1 MSFFNFLTKN
11 KDPDVVYPLTDNLNN
26 YVYFDPNTDTDL
38 NLFKHVNRFV
48 ANEFTKVIVTFA
60 GDIPGVKSLDYLLN
74 VKPNSDQTGN
84 QMLYVFAK
92 SMLDHGFCYYKVTQ
106 PANHIIKSIEI
117 SAVNKPGFTQFKA
130 PYLKHRVPDTLIQ
143 QYQDLLVGLSTKQST
158 NVLELNTKLKANTTP
173 DQVSAKLNDRL
184 SQLRGQINKYG
195 AFTSIADESTSD
207 HANLTL
213 PDGTA
218 LQDLRN
224 LIYETLNINPKL
236 LTGDYSEED
245 YRAFYS
251 THLMPLKGALEELLN
266 QVVIGRDDYI
276 KGCRINIILD
286 LMQFSTLESFTNLA
300 KEGLY
305 NGYLTANEIRS
316 VLGKDKYPD
325 PFGDLIMG
333 NKNAVILNNEEL
345 NDKVATKPK
354 SDNEGGDTN
363 NELQN
368 D

>member
-1 MSFFNFLTKN
+1 MSFLKN
-11 KDPDVVYPLTDNLNN
+11 IFKNRDPDYVYPVASNLNN

-48 ANEFTKVIVTFA
+48 ANEFTKVIITFA
-60 GDIPGVKSLDYLLN
+60 GNIPGLKSLNYLLN
-74 VKPNSDQTGN
+74 VKPNSEQTSN
-84 QMLYVFAK
+84 QLLYVFAK

-106 PANHIIKSIEI
+106 PANHIIQSLEI
-117 SAVNKPGFTQFKA
+117 SAVNKTGFSQFKA

-158 NVLELNTKLKANTTP
+158 TVLELNTRLKANTTP
-173 DQVSAKLNDRL
+173 EQVSTKLNDRL
-184 SQLRGQINKYG
+184 SQLRSQINKYG
-195 AFTSIADESTSD
+195 AFTSIADENTTD
-207 HANLTL
+207 HNNLAL

-224 LIYETLNINPKL
+224 LIYENLNINPKL

-251 THLMPLKGALEELLN
+251 THLMPIKGALEELLN
-266 QVVIGRDDYI
+266 QVVIGRDEYI
-276 KGCRINIILD
+276 QGCRINVILD

-316 VLGKDKYPD
+316 VLGKDKYPENY
-325 PFGDLIMG
+325 GDLIMG
-333 NKNAVILNNEEL
+333 NKNAVILNDDKL
-345 NDKVATKPK
+345 NDKVATNPSAK
-354 SDNEGGDTN
+354 GGDN
-363 NELQN
+363 SELQN

>member
-1 MSFFNFLTKN
+1 MSFLKSLFKN

-60 GDIPGVKSLDYLLN
+60 GDIAGVKSLDYLLN

-106 PANHIIKSIEI
+106 PVNHIIKSIEI

-184 SQLRGQINKYG
+184 TQLRGQINKYG
-195 AFTSIADESTSD
+195 AFTSIADESTTD

-224 LIYETLNINPKL
+224 LIYENLNINPKL

-316 VLGKDKYPD
+316 VLGKDKYPGV
-325 PFGDLIMG
+325 FGDLIMG
-333 NKNAVILNNEEL
+333 NKNAVILNNDAL
-345 NDKVATKPK
+345 NDKVATNPK
-354 SDNEGGDTN
+354 TNEGGDN
-363 NELQN
+363 DNELQ
-368 D
+368 DD

>member
-1 MSFFNFLTKN
+1 MSFFKNLLKN
-11 KDPDVVYPLTDNLNN
+11 KDPDAVYPITGNLNN
-26 YVYFDPNTDTDL
+26 YVYIDPDTDTDL

-60 GDIPGVKSLDYLLN
+60 GDIPSVKSLDYLLN
-74 VKPNSDQTGN
+74 VKPNDDQTGN

-106 PANHIIKSIEI
+106 PVNHIIKAVEI
-117 SAVNKPGFTQFKA
+117 SAVNKPGFIQFKA

-158 NVLELNTKLKANTTP
+158 NVLELNTRLKANTTP

-207 HANLTL
+207 HINLTL

-333 NKNAVILNNEEL
+333 NKNAVILNNEDL
-345 NDKVATKPK
+345 NDKVATKPANNDK
-354 SDNEGGDTN
+354 GGDN
-363 NELQN
+363 DNELQ
-368 D
+368 DD

>member
-1 MSFFNFLTKN
+1 MSFFKN
-11 KDPDVVYPLTDNLNN
+11 LFKNNDPDAIYPITGNLNN
-26 YVYFDPNTDTDL
+26 YVYIDPDTDTDL

-48 ANEFTKVIVTFA
+48 ANEFTKVIITFS
-60 GDIPGVKSLDYLLN
+60 GNISGLKSLNYLLN

-92 SMLDHGFCYYKVTQ
+92 SMLDHGFCYYKVSQ
-106 PANHIIKSIEI
+106 PANHIIQSIEI

-158 NVLELNTKLKANTTP
+158 NVLELNTRLKANTTP
-173 DQVSAKLNDRL
+173 EEVSSKLNARL
-184 SQLRGQINKYG
+184 NQLRTQIDKYG
-195 AFTSIADESTSD
+195 AFTSIADESTTD

-224 LIYETLNINPKL
+224 LIYENLNINPKL

-266 QVVIGRDDYI
+266 QVVIGRDQYI
-276 KGCRINIILD
+276 SGARIRVILD

-300 KEGLY
+300 KEGIY
-305 NGYLTANEIRS
+305 NGYLTANEVRE

-325 PFGDLIMG
+325 NFGDLIMG
-333 NKNAVILNNEEL
+333 NKNAVILNDDKL
-345 NDKVATKPK
+345 NDKVAT
-354 SDNEGGDTN
+354 DNTTDEKGGDN
-363 NELQN
+363 NNDLQ
-368 D
+368 DD